1 MRVVKSPVAPK
12 TTIEHG
18 LAIPY
23 VKQDSGRMSC
33 SMGRMNH
40 PVVGETPSQI
50 EVYQIGYFPVG

>member
-23 VKQDSGRMSC
+23 IKQDSGRMSR
-33 SMGRMNH
+33 SMGCMNH
-40 PVVGETPSQI
+40 PVVGESHGQVK
-50 EVYQIGYFPVG
+50 VYQIGYFPVA